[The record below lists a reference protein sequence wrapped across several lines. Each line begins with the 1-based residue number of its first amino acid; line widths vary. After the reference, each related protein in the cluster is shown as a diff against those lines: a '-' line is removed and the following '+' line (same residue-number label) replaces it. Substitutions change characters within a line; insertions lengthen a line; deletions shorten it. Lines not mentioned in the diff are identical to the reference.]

1 MPFISLKVGIRII
14 HFFKIQH
21 STRTEMQERSLTG
34 NVACESRQRIHLK
47 TNLERRTHFENRRS
61 ALLVVPLTL
70 SHPNAHT
77 ITTTYT
83 NKSFSSMGIRRRN
96 YVCKIYKV
104 FKLKQITKW
113 LTCLTNIFIS
123 FTTGQYLML
132 SPQQTFQLFQKSLNV

>member
-1 MPFISLKVGIRII
+1 
-14 HFFKIQH
+14 
-21 STRTEMQERSLTG
+21 MQERSLTG

-104 FKLKQITKW
+104 FKLKTDNKMVDMSYKYI
-113 LTCLTNIFIS
+113 IS
-123 FTTGQYLML
+123 FLLPLVNTLC
-132 SPQQTFQLFQKSLNV
+132 SLHNRPFSYSRRV